1 MSNRIEIVR
10 RALEAAHAMRVDE
23 VLSYN
28 TEDAYYRFGS
38 FPAVRGIEAIKKNLY
53 DTHLD
58 VMKSLQMEVVQTW
71 EFEDTVIFEMII
83 RITRIDDKVVELPCV
98 DVIRLSADDKLA
110 DTRVYI
116 DPSPLLAGLELPNAP
131 PR

>member
-1 MSNRIEIVR
+1 MSRRIEIVR
-10 RALEAAHAMRVDE
+10 RALEAAHEMRVDE

-38 FPAVRGIEAIKKNLY
+38 FPPVRGIEAIRKNLY

-58 VMKSLQMEVVQTW
+58 IMKSLKVEVLQTW
-71 EFEDTVIFEMII
+71 EFGDTVIFEMLI
-83 RITRIDDKVVELPCV
+83 RITRIDDRVVELPCV
-98 DVIRLSADDKLA
+98 DVIRLSAEDKLR

-116 DPSPLLAGLELPNAP
+116 DPAPLMEGLNLPNAP
-131 PR
+131 GR

>member
-1 MSNRIEIVR
+1 LSNRIEIVR

-98 DVIRLSADDKLA
+98 DIIRLSADDKLR

-131 PR
+131 PH

>member
-1 MSNRIEIVR
+1 MSKRIEIVR

-38 FPAVRGIEAIKKNLY
+38 FPAVKGIEAIKKNLY

-58 VMKSLQMEVVQTW
+58 VMKSLKMEVVQTW

-98 DVIRLSADDKLA
+98 DVIRLSADDKLR

-116 DPSPLLAGLELPNAP
+116 DPAPLLAGMELPNAP

>member
-1 MSNRIEIVR
+1 LSKRIEIVR

-38 FPAVRGIEAIKKNLY
+38 FPAVKGIEAIKKNLY

-58 VMKSLQMEVVQTW
+58 VMKSLKMEVVQTW

-98 DVIRLSADDKLA
+98 DVIRLSADDKLR

-116 DPSPLLAGLELPNAP
+116 DPAPLLAGMELPNAP

>member
-1 MSNRIEIVR
+1 
-10 RALEAAHAMRVDE
+10 
-23 VLSYN
+23 
-28 TEDAYYRFGS
+28 
-38 FPAVRGIEAIKKNLY
+38 
-53 DTHLD
+53 
-58 VMKSLQMEVVQTW
+58 VMKSLKMEVVQTW
-71 EFEDTVIFEMII
+71 ELEDTVIVEMII

-98 DVIRLSADDKLA
+98 DIIRLSADDKLR